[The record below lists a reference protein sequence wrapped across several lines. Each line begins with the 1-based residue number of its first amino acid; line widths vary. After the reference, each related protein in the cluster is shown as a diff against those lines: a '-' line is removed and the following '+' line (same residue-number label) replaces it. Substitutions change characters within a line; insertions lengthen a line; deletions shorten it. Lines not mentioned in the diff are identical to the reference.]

1 MRPDAGAIG
10 RRGERLACRYLR
22 RRGYALLCRNYAANR
37 HEIDL
42 VMEEPGT
49 DTVVFVEVKTR
60 SRTDYGLPAEAVTAE
75 KRRFL
80 RLAAQSFLIRYGL
93 TDRPARFDVVEVFWP
108 SRQIS
113 HISDAFS

>member
-1 MRPDAGAIG
+1 MRPDTGAIG
-10 RRGERLACRYLR
+10 RRGERVACRYLR
-22 RRGYALLCRNYAANR
+22 RRGYALLCRNYAAYR

-42 VMEEPGT
+42 VMQERRTG
-49 DTVVFVEVKTR
+49 TVVFVEVKTR
-60 SRTDYGLPAEAVTAE
+60 SRTDFGRPSEAVTTD

-80 RLAAQSFLIRYGL
+80 RLAAQSFLQNNGL
-93 TDRPARFDVVEVFWP
+93 TDCPARFDVVEVFWP